1 MSAISIRVAYK
12 VDGGH
17 VLVVK
22 SPLNS
27 PREFGGDVYKRSGV
41 MMKYLVA
48 AALLF
53 TYGGAVAADILTPNT
68 VEAKGHT
75 YMASQLSVKALE
87 KLS

>member
-1 MSAISIRVAYK
+1 
-12 VDGGH
+12 
-17 VLVVK
+17 
-22 SPLNS
+22 
-27 PREFGGDVYKRSGV
+27 
-41 MMKYLVA
+41 MKYLVA